1 MLCGEI
7 RSLLVG
13 DKTLCR
19 EGVASLRM
27 LCVLQESHASRLLR
41 DRARAPRHYTRLSA
55 QDADEADAILQK
67 VVSIFI
73 LSTVLEV

>member
-41 DRARAPRHYTRLSA
+41 DRARPDTRLSA